1 MNKQEWEFAH
11 VACPNCGNTNLRQTL
26 IGIAEVDDNYED
38 CVNSADCSECGWS
51 GMVKDLVPANTGQEK
66 PMPIKMLDYEGETYA
81 ATKDVVVAMLDFNKK
96 LDVTLPSQDQRDF
109 ATAVITEMTKML
121 IAVDKQH
128 WVNKYN
134 FQEQAKKKDAQDAK
148 DQLDGKTGGNE

>member
-81 ATKDVVVAMLDFNKK
+81 ATKDVVVAMLDFNKLSPEQLK
-96 LDVTLPSQDQRDF
+96 LFAVGESDPALPKPG
-109 ATAVITEMTKML
+109 ETK
-121 IAVDKQH
+121 K
-128 WVNKYN
+128 
-134 FQEQAKKKDAQDAK
+134 
-148 DQLDGKTGGNE
+148 G